1 MSPPAPAASPRPLA
15 LRAAVSSVA
24 VFGSRLLGLLREQVF
39 AYFFGA
45 GREYDAF
52 LTAFRIPNLLRD
64 LLAEGALST
73 AFVTVFSGELAERGR
88 ARAFAVAN
96 AVAFWLVLLL
106 GAVVCLGVLAAPGL
120 VHAMAFGFD
129 AEKAALT
136 VQLTR
141 LMFPFIVFVALA
153 ALAMGMLNAQGYFA
167 LPQSASTFFNLTS
180 ILVGLG
186 CAYVLAPQ
194 YMWDLALAHPR
205 APAAAG
211 SGSLWGQGASP
222 AARAMFG
229 MGFGTLLGGLVQWGV
244 QMPTLWRLGWRPSPR
259 VAHDDPALR
268 QVLRLLA
275 PAVVGAAA
283 VQLSVFVNSNFASM
297 LGDRPI
303 SWLAYSFRLVQF
315 PIGVFGVA
323 IMAACL
329 PTLSQKARQ
338 KDAAGFGETLTQAL
352 ELVLLLTVPA
362 AFGLA
367 LLGEPL
373 VRLIFE
379 HGRFYADD
387 THACARAL
395 TAYAVGLPGYSAL
408 KVLQP
413 AFVARGDAKTPMFV
427 TLGGVAAT
435 IALNAAFVLV
445 FGLGHVG
452 LALSTSALAT
462 GSTLTLLVLLERG
475 APTLARGQLAGQ
487 AARILAAALGM
498 AAVLGAAH
506 AVAGPKVASYGAR
519 GAALELLVM
528 GPVALGVYLA
538 LGRGLRVSAVV
549 TAQNLVRRRLR
560 RPRA

>member
-1 MSPPAPAASPRPLA
+1 MSPPVPAASSRPLA
-15 LRAAVSSVA
+15 LRAAISSLA

-73 AFVTVFSGELAERGR
+73 AFVTVFSGELAAHGR
-88 ARAFAVAN
+88 ARALAVAN

-106 GAVVCLGVLAAPGL
+106 GAVVCLGVLAAPWL
-120 VHAMAFGFD
+120 VHAMAMGFD

-141 LMFPFIVFVALA
+141 LMFPFILFVALA

-186 CAYVLAPQ
+186 CAYALAPH
-194 YMWDLALAHPR
+194 YMWDLALAHGR
-205 APAAAG
+205 APAAGPTPPLAI
-211 SGSLWGQGASP
+211 GASP

-229 MGFGTLLGGLVQWGV
+229 MAVGTLLGGLVQWGV
-244 QMPTLWRLGWRPSPR
+244 QMPTLWRLGWRPGPR
-259 VAHDDPALR
+259 VPHDDPALR
-268 QVLRLLA
+268 GVLRLLA

-323 IMAACL
+323 TMAACL
-329 PTLSQKARQ
+329 PTLSRQARQ
-338 KDAAGFGETLTQAL
+338 KDTAGFGETLTQAL

-379 HGRFYADD
+379 HGRFHAAD
-387 THACARAL
+387 TEACARSL
-395 TAYAVGLPGYSAL
+395 TAYAWGLPGYSAL

-413 AFVARGDAKTPMFV
+413 AFVARGDAKTPMLV
-427 TLGGVAAT
+427 TVCGVAAT
-435 IALNAAFVLV
+435 TALNAAFVWA

-452 LALSTSALAT
+452 LALSTSVLAT
-462 GSTLTLLVLLERG
+462 GSTLTLLALLERSG
-475 APTLARGQLAGQ
+475 PTLARARLFGQ

-498 AAVLGAAH
+498 AAVLAAAH
-506 AVAGPKVASYGAR
+506 ALAGPKAASYGAR
-519 GAALELLVM
+519 GAALELLVV
-528 GPVALGVYLA
+528 GPVALGVYLV
-538 LGRGLRVSAVV
+538 LGRRLRVGTVV
-549 TAQNLVRRRLR
+549 LAQDLLRRRLR
-560 RPRA
+560 RPR